1 MFVYLL
7 DQVSKEAQD
16 TAELILFFGVFFD
29 SCNGTLPYAIQHKP
43 YRCAISASNPHFKF
57 WEQAEKILDSMRFV
71 ISETKKVFRPEA
83 LDKWTYTLKSFKSIS
98 KTLKKFKIKYCKIN
112 ID

>member
-16 TAELILFFGVFFD
+16 TAELLLFFDVLFD

-71 ISETKKVFRPEA
+71 ISETKKVLLPEA
-83 LDKWTYTLKSFKSIS
+83 LDKWTYTLKSFKASQ
-98 KTLKKFKIKYCKIN
+98 KHWRNLK
-112 ID
+112 